1 MTLIAI
7 IATISAYI
15 IKGMCGFANT
25 LIFSS
30 IMSFSANNINIT
42 PTELIIGYPSNIFIA
57 YKERKS
63 LSYKVWLPL
72 ALLVIAGIIPGAI
85 FLKNADSQF
94 LKIFFGFCII
104 AISIEML
111 LRERQKEKK
120 KSSKLV
126 LGIIG
131 VISGMLCG
139 LFGIGAFLAAY
150 ISRTT
155 FDQKSFKGNL
165 CFVFFIENTFRLV
178 LYIAT
183 GIINIPI
190 VKTALC
196 LIPFAI
202 IGLYMGMILSNK
214 SSDKFI
220 KKLVILLLMLSGASL
235 IINNISFF

>member
-1 MTLIAI
+1 MTIIAI

-30 IMSFSANNINIT
+30 IMSFTANNINIT
-42 PTELIIGYPSNIFIA
+42 PTELIIGYPSNILIA

-72 ALLVIAGIIPGAI
+72 SLLVIAGIIPGAL
-85 FLKNADSQF
+85 FLKNADSVS
-94 LKIFFGFCII
+94 LKVFFGFCII
-104 AISIEML
+104 AISIEMF

-131 VISGMLCG
+131 IISGMLCG

-155 FDQKSFKGNL
+155 YNQKSFKGNL
-165 CFVFFIENTFRLV
+165 CFVFFIENTFRLI

-183 GIINIPI
+183 GIINVSI

-202 IGLYMGMILSNK
+202 LGLFIGTVLSNK
-214 SSDKFI
+214 TSDKLI
-220 KKLVILLLMLSGASL
+220 KNLVILMLMLSGASL
-235 IINNISFF
+235 IINNI